1 MYKKV
6 SKVYELFKKKEEQS
20 FLTTPL
26 NDMKGKNTT

>member
-6 SKVYELFKKKEEQS
+6 SKVCELFKKKEEQS
-20 FLTTPL
+20 LLTTPP